1 MFDMMKIMG
10 QIKEAQSKIK
20 AAQDQLVNV
29 TAEGESGAGLVKAV
43 VNGKKM
49 LVDLQIDSSLNGP
62 QDAEMRKDLIIAAVN
77 KATQAV
83 EEKARQVMKE
93 STDGLIPNIPGLD
106 LGGILNG

>member
-20 AAQDQLVNV
+20 SAQENLVNI

-49 LVDLQIDSSLNGP
+49 LVDLQIDDSINSP
-62 QDAEMRKDLIIAAVN
+62 EDAEMRKDLIIAAVN
-77 KATQAV
+77 KASEAV
-83 EEKARQVMKE
+83 EEKAKQAMKE
-93 STDGLIPNIPGLD
+93 STEGLLPNIPGLD
-106 LGGILNG
+106 IGSILNG

>member
-10 QIKEAQSKIK
+10 QIKEAQNKIK
-20 AAQDQLVNV
+20 AAQEQLVNV

-49 LVDLQIDSSLNGP
+49 LVDLQIDDSLNGP

-77 KATQAV
+77 KASQAAD
-83 EEKARQVMKE
+83 EKARQVMKE

>member
-10 QIKEAQSKIK
+10 QLKEAQSKIK
-20 AAQDQLVNV
+20 AAQDNLVNV

-43 VNGKKM
+43 VNGKKL
-49 LVDLQIDSSLNGP
+49 LVDLRIDESLNAP
-62 QDAEMRKDLIIAAVN
+62 EDAEMRKDLIIAAVN
-77 KATQAV
+77 KALEAV

-93 STDGLIPNIPGLD
+93 STDGLLPNIPGLD

>member
-20 AAQDQLVNV
+20 VAQENLVNV
-29 TAEGESGAGLVKAV
+29 TAEGESGAGLVKAIM
-43 VNGKKM
+43 NGKKQLM
-49 LVDLQIDSSLNGP
+49 NLQIDESLNKP
-62 QDAEMRKDLIIAAVN
+62 EDAEMRKDLIIAAVN
-77 KATQAV
+77 KASEAV

-106 LGGILNG
+106 LGSILNG

>member
-1 MFDMMKIMG
+1 MFDMMKMMG
-10 QIKEAQSKIK
+10 QLKEAQNKIK
-20 AAQDQLVNV
+20 AAQENLVNV

-43 VNGKKM
+43 VNGKRM
-49 LVDLQIDSSLNGP
+49 LVDLQIDDSLNGAG
-62 QDAEMRKDLIIAAVN
+62 DAEMRKDLIIAAVN

-83 EEKARQVMKE
+83 EEKARQAMKE

>member
-20 AAQDQLVNV
+20 AAQEQLVNV

-49 LVDLQIDSSLNGP
+49 LVDLQIDESLNGSE
-62 QDAEMRKDLIIAAVN
+62 DAEMRKDLIIAAVN
-77 KATQAV
+77 KALEAV
-83 EEKARQVMKE
+83 DEKARQVMKE
-93 STDGLIPNIPGLD
+93 STDGLLPNIPGFD
-106 LGGILNG
+106 LGNILNG

>member
-10 QIKEAQSKIK
+10 QLKEVQGKIR
-20 AAQDQLVNV
+20 AAQENLVNI

-43 VNGKKM
+43 VNGKKQ
-49 LVDLQIDSSLNGP
+49 LVDLHIDESLNVP
-62 QDAEMRKDLIIAAVN
+62 EDAEMRKDLIIAAVN
-77 KATQAV
+77 KALEEV

-93 STDGLIPNIPGLD
+93 STEGLLPNIPGLD